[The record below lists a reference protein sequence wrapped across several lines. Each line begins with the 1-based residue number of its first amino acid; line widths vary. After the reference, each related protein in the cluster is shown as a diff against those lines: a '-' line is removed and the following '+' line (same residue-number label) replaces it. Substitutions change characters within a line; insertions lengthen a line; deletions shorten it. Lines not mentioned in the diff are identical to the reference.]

1 MPRKA
6 RIDAPGALHHVI
18 IRGIE
23 KKAIFRDKRDK
34 DNFVE
39 RLGRVLLDTS
49 TPCYAWALMSN
60 HVHLLLRTGLVPIA
74 TIMRRLLTGYA
85 QQFNRRHKRHGQLF
99 QNRYK
104 SILCEEDPYLLELVR
119 YIHLNPVRAGLAKD
133 LRQLRS
139 YRYSGHAVIVDT
151 MRHEWQDRDYVL
163 GFFGKTEGQARRNY
177 VSFVAKGVKL
187 ARRPDLVGGGLIR
200 SAGGWSALKANRLV
214 GIRMKG
220 DERILG
226 SGEFVEEVL
235 ERADEELEQSTRLR
249 SQGLDLETLVVRVAD
264 YYSID
269 INDLTTGSRERAIV
283 RARSVFC
290 FLAVRKLKVSGTE
303 VALKMNI
310 TQSAVSKSVIRGQSM
325 LREEGT
331 EDIEKVLLEFG
342 NHMRKS
348 MPEVV

>member
-6 RIDAPGALHHVI
+6 RIDAPGALQHVI
-18 IRGIE
+18 VRGIE
-23 KKAIFRDKRDK
+23 KKAIFRDDPDK
-34 DNFVE
+34 DNFMD
-39 RLGRVLLDTS
+39 RLGDILLDTS

-104 SILCEEDPYLLELVR
+104 SVLCEEDPYLLELVR
-119 YIHLNPVRAGLAKD
+119 YIHLNPVRAGLVKD

-139 YRYSGHAVIVDT
+139 YRYSGHALIVGT
-151 MRHEWQDRDYVL
+151 MKHEWQDRDYVL
-163 GFFGKTEGQARRNY
+163 GFFGKTEGAARRDY
-177 VSFVAKGVKL
+177 VSFVAKGVKQG
-187 ARRPDLVGGGLIR
+187 RQPELVGGGLIR
-200 SAGGWSALKANRLV
+200 SVGGWSALKADRLM

-226 SGEFVEEVL
+226 GGEFVQQVL
-235 ERADEELEQSTRLR
+235 ERADEELEQSTRLH
-249 SQGLDLETLVVRVAD
+249 SQGLDLETLLSRVAD
-264 YYSID
+264 YCNID
-269 INDLTTGSRERAIV
+269 INNLATASKERATV
-283 RARSVFC
+283 RARSLFC

-303 VALKMNI
+303 VAHKMNI

-325 LREEGT
+325 LREEGLG
-331 EDIEKVLLEFG
+331 DIENVLLEC
-342 NHMRKS
+342 
-348 MPEVV
+348 